1 MGRPRIY
8 TKEEAVERKKE
19 YYKTYYYL
27 KKEQYAIT
35 AKKYRHTE
43 KGKAALERAR
53 QKERDNLSDN
63 YIIQVLACN
72 LYNNGKHSLDRK
84 SVPKEVIEIARQT
97 ISAKR
102 QFKLL
107 NN

>member
-8 TKEEAVERKKE
+8 TKEEVVEKKKE

-43 KGKAALERAR
+43 KGKIALEKAR
-53 QKERDNLSDN
+53 KKERDNLSNN
-63 YIIQVLACN
+63 YIIQVLASN
-72 LYNNGKHSLDRK
+72 LYKNGKHSLDRK